1 MTIYGGFYHEKCI
14 IPKWD
19 QVYGSAGRAAAILSN
34 FTSKITLNTFSSNIE
49 YLEFFSNA
57 YKINYVCNPSII
69 NIKFEYFHTFS
80 KANIICN
87 KNNFDRYP
95 SVKIEDSVVI
105 CYGTIEANAPIIKAE
120 YGIFDFQSSTFNEL
134 FNEENCID
142 NIAIILNYEE
152 AKYISSECIINDI
165 KEYFFNTVKNLK
177 VLIIKDGPFGGYV
190 CSPDKVNN
198 IPIYKNKFIFKIGT
212 GDIFTCLFGYFW
224 ANKKINNLELEKI
237 IDYASFGTAFY
248 TENYKSQ
255 YKNNFLNFYESNT
268 FERLLPNRNNFKN
281 KVYLA
286 GPFFNASQRWQIE
299 DTKQQLEKLN
309 FNVFSPIHDVGIG
322 KSKEIAQKDLKGLD
336 ESDSVFAILNGYDPG
351 TVFEIG
357 YAIAKNKKVIA
368 LYEQND
374 EINLTMFHGSDCM
387 IFNDITTALYNL
399 VWTMT
404 SK

>member
-1 MTIYGGFYHEKCI
+1 M
-14 IPKWD
+14 
-19 QVYGSAGRAAAILSN
+19 
-34 FTSKITLNTFSSNIE
+34 
-49 YLEFFSNA
+49 
-57 YKINYVCNPSII
+57 
-69 NIKFEYFHTFS
+69 
-80 KANIICN
+80 
-87 KNNFDRYP
+87 
-95 SVKIEDSVVI
+95 
-105 CYGTIEANAPIIKAE
+105 
-120 YGIFDFQSSTFNEL
+120 
-134 FNEENCID
+134 
-142 NIAIILNYEE
+142 
-152 AKYISSECIINDI
+152 
-165 KEYFFNTVKNLK
+165 
-177 VLIIKDGPFGGYV
+177 
-190 CSPDKVNN
+190 
-198 IPIYKNKFIFKIGT
+198 
-212 GDIFTCLFGYFW
+212 
-224 ANKKINNLELEKI
+224 KKINNLELEKI